1 MEKDM
6 TKEFDH
12 LAIMTQV
19 NKTQNTKSVFDQIFE
34 GVTFWN
40 FSFDNNICSNP
51 FVLSN
56 NI

>member
-19 NKTQNTKSVFDQIFE
+19 NKAYHMKSVFDQILDS
-34 GVTFWN
+34 VAYR
-40 FSFDNNICSNP
+40 
-51 FVLSN
+51 
-56 NI
+56 